1 MDIRY
6 DVEKSIVEFENL
18 LGQVKREGMDNLIS
32 FIKKSDFY
40 TAPAST
46 RYHSNFKGGLLIHS
60 LNVYDRLYQK
70 LQNDDAWFRNG
81 KIYSDET
88 LIIVA
93 LLHDVCKTFFYKETT
108 RNQKNDETGKWEK
121 VPYYTVEDKFPFG
134 HGEKS
139 VFMIERYIRLTKEE
153 AMAIRWHMGFTEP
166 KESWN
171 CISAAITQYPLVL
184 ALHLADLEATYL
196 LEEES

>member
-1 MDIRY
+1 MK
-6 DVEKSIVEFENL
+6 EEFRKL
-18 LGQVKREGMDNLIS
+18 LLSVNREGMDKLLE
-32 FIKKSDFY
+32 FIDATDFY

-46 RYHSNFKGGLLIHS
+46 RFHGSYEGGLLEHS
-60 LNVYDRLYQK
+60 LKVYEILKEKVKHTPIEMEVSED
-70 LQNDDAWFRNG
+70 
-81 KIYSDET
+81 T
-88 LIIVA
+88 LIISA
-93 LLHDVCKTFFYKETT
+93 LLHDICKVKYYKVDY
-108 RNQKNDETGKWEK
+108 RNAKNELGVWEK

-166 KESWN
+166 KENWN
-171 CISAAITQYPLVL
+171 CISAAIAQYPLVL

>member
-6 DVEKSIVEFENL
+6 DVEKSIVEFESL

-81 KIYSDET
+81 KTYSDET

-108 RNQKNDETGKWEK
+108 RNQKNEETGKWEK

-166 KESWN
+166 KENWN
-171 CISAAITQYPLVL
+171 CISAAIAQYPLVL